1 MDSKADKSDPS
12 PPSHGPYLRTV
23 RGTGGRAPCAPPS
36 SKSQNFHARARR
48 TGGHGHGTTFSKL
61 DGSTIHTVSRRQQS
75 VQLLTF
81 QAELSAISVALTEL
95 EWYSSIIST
104 LPIGNSAPLRILND
118 NKAGVDALHSPTYM
132 EEKKQHDV
140 KLKFVREQIER
151 EFVELKWIP
160 GTENIADL
168 LTKALPARRVLELG
182 KRYGLIGWPTDG
194 TWGAC

>member
-1 MDSKADKSDPS
+1 MILFLLLQRLEPFTSLYSTKIDCFVFQLAISSDSNDSFVAI
-12 PPSHGPYLRTV
+12 
-23 RGTGGRAPCAPPS
+23 GRY
-36 SKSQNFHARARR
+36 F
-48 TGGHGHGTTFSKL
+48 G
-61 DGSTIHTVSRRQQS
+61 
-75 VQLLTF
+75 
-81 QAELSAISVALTEL
+81 AISVALTEL